1 MESSRLGPEIG
12 IARPT
17 QHCDDARRGR
27 GIFGKREKSMR
38 ILELGVRLILWF
50 AVVFLVW
57 LCIYGVA
64 SAFGGDHA
72 ERVANNG
79 ILVVGV
85 LFAVLVYWR
94 SRRTERKL

>member
-1 MESSRLGPEIG
+1 
-12 IARPT
+12 
-17 QHCDDARRGR
+17 
-27 GIFGKREKSMR
+27 MR

-64 SAFGGDHA
+64 SAFGSDDA

-85 LFAVLVYWR
+85 LFAALAYWR
-94 SRRTERKL
+94 SRPQRKL